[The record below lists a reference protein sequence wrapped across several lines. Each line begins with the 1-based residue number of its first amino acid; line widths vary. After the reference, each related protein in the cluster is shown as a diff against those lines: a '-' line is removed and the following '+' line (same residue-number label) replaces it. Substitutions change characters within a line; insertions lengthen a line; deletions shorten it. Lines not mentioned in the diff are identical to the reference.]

1 MISGFAFEFFSI
13 VGRFNIIETKNFEYL
28 IKDILFKPFHCK
40 NFIILNKLIANIM
53 SFSKESMKWA
63 ALGLGAVAAAGI
75 AIYMASPRVGGDD
88 DPSKDDGKKEEEKKE
103 ESVPAK
109 EPPVVGDKYITYGDD
124 KTN

>member
-1 MISGFAFEFFSI
+1 
-13 VGRFNIIETKNFEYL
+13 
-28 IKDILFKPFHCK
+28 
-40 NFIILNKLIANIM
+40 M

-124 KTN
+124 KTNQFSNPLYDEEWARSINNREEFWTEKAKDLTWTKFPTKILDTSH